1 MMGRSHRDEVESV
14 PEEAVLKYKRTGN
27 NEDGPS
33 VDLFRADFSGG
44 APEKSP
50 WNICLAEIF
59 ADDYTKRGLPFNQ
72 LKDVSNYFLTYLRSL
87 QTARRMMATPA
98 TSESG
103 KPTAHE
109 EDSRRNRIRKRK
121 KTVSLLR
128 PLLHNYTDTF

>member
-1 MMGRSHRDEVESV
+1 M
-14 PEEAVLKYKRTGN
+14 
-27 NEDGPS
+27 
-33 VDLFRADFSGG
+33 DLFRADFSGG

-59 ADDYTKRGLPFNQ
+59 ADNYMKRGLPFSQ

-87 QTARRMMATPA
+87 QTVRQRMATPA
-98 TSESG
+98 TSKSR

-121 KTVSLLR
+121 KTVSLLH
-128 PLLHNYTDTF
+128 PLLHNYTDTFDQFTSGSKAN